1 MTIRLLDAFTAAQ
14 IAAGEVVERPASVV
28 KELVENAVDAGAS
41 EIRVEIREGGKREIR
56 IIDNGAGIPADEVE
70 LAFQRHA
77 TSKLRTA
84 DDLYAIHTLG
94 FRGEAVPS
102 IATVA
107 QVTCQTR
114 TPDAAIGAELR
125 VEGGAIVSRAPHGG
139 VPGTTFIVRTLF
151 FNLPVRLKFLKSD
164 AAEAAKV

>member
-1 MTIRLLDAFTAAQ
+1 MPLPVLAAYTAAQ
-14 IAAGEVVERPASVV
+14 IAAGEVGERPASVV
-28 KELVENAVDAGAS
+28 KGRDENAIDAGAT
-41 EIRVEIREGGKREIR
+41 ERRVDVRGGGKREIR
-56 IIDNGAGIPADEVE
+56 ISDNGAGIAADEVE

-94 FRGEAVPS
+94 FRGEALPA

-114 TPDAAIGAELR
+114 TPDADIG
-125 VEGGAIVSRAPHGG
+125 V
-139 VPGTTFIVRTLF
+139 
-151 FNLPVRLKFLKSD
+151 
-164 AAEAAKV
+164 